1 MVVGVMHDNIKKNV
15 AKELV
20 GSSTET
26 SFMAL
31 ATAAGF
37 PAATLAVPLVKGI
50 ILGLLENCYN
60 DCSQKTLSVRET
72 KKLERATTVALQ
84 TFRELAEEDGV
95 EAWKIN
101 LDLAYYDYA
110 FEVAEHV
117 TMEAIRQSEL
127 KKVDILGRYC
137 GKSFYGDNTNWQ
149 DMHQMISMVSTLT
162 LRQLIMIRLISEE
175 FKGHDSNLFISNPSA
190 CVEINRLK
198 DYGIWQTEGAAF
210 GINESISIQLKS
222 IIPTIYS
229 DQVNDALMLDK
240 LSQEDLQRV
249 VDSLQL
255 TDDGMQQNVLTED
268 LFNQRTNIKV
278 EDDKLV
284 LPDGNKFEVKGVE
297 GGFYY

>member
-1 MVVGVMHDNIKKNV
+1 MHDNIKKNV

-190 CVEINRLK
+190 GVEINRLK

-210 GINESISIQLKS
+210 GINESGPLQLCG
-222 IIPTIYS
+222 IIPTIYVN
-229 DQVNDALMLDK
+229 QVNDALMLDK
-240 LSQEDLQRV
+240 LSEEDIHRV
-249 VDSLQL
+249 IDSLCLSEKGTNQS
-255 TDDGMQQNVLTED
+255 MLTEEQ
-268 LFNQRTNIKV
+268 FNQRTNLKI

-284 LPDGNKFEVKGVE
+284 LPDGQRFGQEKVE

>member
-1 MVVGVMHDNIKKNV
+1 MHDNIKKNV
-15 AKELV
+15 IKELV
-20 GSSTET
+20 EHVTET
-26 SFMAL
+26 SFTAL
-31 ATAAGF
+31 AAAAGF
-37 PAATLAVPLVKGI
+37 PALVLTMPLVKGLV
-50 ILGLLENCYN
+50 LGLLENCYN

-101 LDLAYYDYA
+101 LDLAYYDNA
-110 FEVAEHV
+110 FEVAEHA
-117 TMEAIRQSEL
+117 TMEAIRQSES

-149 DMHQMISMVSTLT
+149 DMHQIISMVGILT
-162 LRQLIMIRLISEE
+162 LRQLVMIRLISEE
-175 FKGHDSNLFISNPSA
+175 FKGYDSNLFISNPSA

-210 GINESISIQLKS
+210 GINESLSIQLKS

-229 DQVNDALMLDK
+229 NQVNDALMLYK
-240 LSQEDLQRV
+240 LSEEDIQRV
-249 VDSLQL
+249 VDSLRLSEEGTSQS
-255 TDDGMQQNVLTED
+255 TLTED
-268 LFNQRTNIKV
+268 QFKKRTTLKI

-284 LPDGNKFEVKGVE
+284 LPDGQKFGQDVD